1 MNVDVDPDPEPRPPR
16 VKRLPP
22 RVLVAEDDEQMRRL
36 VADVLLKD
44 GYDVEELADGKEL
57 LLRVVEA
64 FLPHHPHSGIDVVVT
79 DLRMPF
85 CSGLDVLKKLRVA
98 HRTTP
103 VLLMTAFGEH
113 GLRERVRDL
122 GGMLLD
128 KPFTPLAL
136 RAAVRALFE
145 GLALPAAR

>member
-1 MNVDVDPDPEPRPPR
+1 MNVDVDPEPRPSR
-16 VKRLPP
+16 ASRLAP
-22 RVLVAEDDEQMRRL
+22 RVLVAEDDAQMRRL

-79 DLRMPF
+79 DMRMPF

-98 HRTTP
+98 RRPTP
-103 VLLMTAFGEH
+103 VLVMTAFGEH
-113 GLRERVRDL
+113 GLRDRVRDL
-122 GGMLLD
+122 GGLLLD
-128 KPFTPLAL
+128 KPFTPQAL
-136 RAAVRALFE
+136 RAAVRLLFE
-145 GLALPAAR
+145 GLTPPAAP

>member
-1 MNVDVDPDPEPRPPR
+1 MNVDVDPRARSERR
-16 VKRLPP
+16 TRLCP
-22 RVLVAEDDEQMRRL
+22 RVLVAEDDAQMRRL

-64 FLPHHPHSGIDVVVT
+64 FLPHHPHRGVDVVVT
-79 DLRMPF
+79 DMQMPF

-98 HRTTP
+98 QRATP
-103 VLLMTAFGEH
+103 VLVMTAFGEE
-113 GLRERVRDL
+113 GLRRHVGEL

-128 KPFTPLAL
+128 KPFTPQAL

-145 GLALPAAR
+145 GLVSP